1 MRKGKGKTKSHRVF
15 RRGTERVFFFGHTTD
30 KNVANQKRE
39 TRKIQRRMNTIRD
52 SAYAIEQKKRD
63 IAAAEAR
70 DQARIASE
78 SARRSMIAS
87 LLPPMSKH
95 LIHRASRSKKPNSL
109 EEALKEEAEK
119 AAEKEIR
126 DALRAERAKE
136 KRRLFEETQKAKK
149 EIKREKAAEGK
160 RRHEKTLKVKAIK
173 NLYKRKEE
181 KYKLSHVSYE
191 GLEKEM
197 YEKYLA
203 AGLDDD
209 EAKRRAAFYAIYKA
223 DPDIRQLE
231 KLTTKWGDFA
241 LDATPPPIKKET
253 VKPLKP
259 LEPEPSSRVISR
271 VRVPRIVSPTF
282 RTLVISNIPQGRDQ
296 IDKKKLFKT
305 ISGILRGK
313 EIFGISMLPESAVRL
328 RIDIYKGSGEKHT
341 GDRYS
346 PKEGEIVRIL
356 AFINYS
362 THEQAQAVLDYHR
375 RNPIR
380 VKGSVV
386 DIAPGHV
393 K

>member
-1 MRKGKGKTKSHRVF
+1 MRKGKGKTKSHRIIP
-15 RRGTERVFFFGHTTD
+15 RGTKRVAYFGHVPD
-30 KNVANQKRE
+30 KNVANEKRE

-87 LLPPMSKH
+87 LLPPMSKR
-95 LIHRASRSKKPNSL
+95 LTHRASRSKKPNSL
-109 EEALKEEAEK
+109 EEALKEEAVK

-136 KRRLFEETQKAKK
+136 KRLLFEETQKAKK
-149 EIKREKAAEGK
+149 AIKKEKAAEGK
-160 RRHEKTLKVKAIK
+160 RQYEKTQKVKAIK
-173 NLYKRKEE
+173 DLYKRKEE

-241 LDATPPPIKKET
+241 LNATPPPIKKET
-253 VKPLKP
+253 AKPLKP
-259 LEPEPSSRVISR
+259 LEPEPSIRVISR
-271 VRVPRIVSPTF
+271 IRVPRIVSPTF

-328 RIDIYKGSGEKHT
+328 RIDIYKGSGEKHI

-356 AFINYS
+356 AFVNYS
-362 THEQAQAVLDYHR
+362 THEQAQTVLDYHR